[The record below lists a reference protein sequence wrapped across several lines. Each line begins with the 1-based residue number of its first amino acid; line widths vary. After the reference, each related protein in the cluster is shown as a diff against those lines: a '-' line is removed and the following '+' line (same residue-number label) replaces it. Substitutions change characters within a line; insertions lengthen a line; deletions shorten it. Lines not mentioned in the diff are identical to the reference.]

1 MTPQSHVVAI
11 IPARS
16 GSKGLPGKN
25 LRLLHGK
32 PLLAYTIEA
41 ATQCACVDRAI
52 LTTDSPQIAE
62 VGKRYGAEVPFLR
75 PAELARDETHTPP
88 VIEHA
93 VSYLET
99 KERYPVDIIVTLQ
112 PTSPFRGPDHIAAA
126 VERLVASPHLDSV
139 ISVREVT
146 CPPFWMLRGEGDRLV
161 PFVSDG
167 VDYSLLERQQLPTLY
182 QPNGAIYVTRRTL
195 LRDHGVLF
203 SAFRGGQTG
212 FMVMDWRS
220 SIDIDTE
227 LDFVVAEAMAQSGA
241 RLAAHAA

>member
-1 MTPQSHVVAI
+1 MTQPHIVAV

-16 GSKGLPGKN
+16 GSKGVPGKN
-25 LRLLHGK
+25 IRWLHGK

-41 ATQCACVDRAI
+41 ATRAPCLNRVL
-52 LTTDSPQIAE
+52 LTTDSEEIAD
-62 VGKRYGAEVPFLR
+62 VGRRYGAEVPFLR
-75 PAELARDETHTPP
+75 PADLARDDTHTPP

-99 KERYPVDIIVTLQ
+99 IQRYGVDIVVTLQ

-212 FMVMDWRS
+212 FVVMDWRS

-227 LDFVVAEAMAQSGA
+227 LDFVAAEAMAQSGA